1 MTTAR
6 HAGRA
11 QVPAPAP
18 SPRLSV
24 PPVVKRWWKGVAGA
38 AVLLSVAAVVA
49 LWLAGGGVRG
59 LGGPGGAATSAGR
72 LTGLVASDLLLLQ
85 VLLMAR
91 IPWVERSYGQD
102 TLARRHRQVGFVS
115 FWLML
120 AHVVLIIVGYA
131 QSGRAGILGTA
142 WDLVATYPGMLLA
155 AAGTGLLVL
164 VVVLSIRAAR
174 RRQRYETWHLI
185 HLYAYLGVGLALPH
199 QLWTGADFT
208 ASASARV
215 FWWSAYG
222 ATLAAVLVFRLGVPA
237 WRSAY
242 HRLRVA
248 AVVPEAPGVV
258 SVYLRGHRLDRL
270 PVRAGQFFLWRFL
283 DGPGWSRAHPYTLS
297 AAPRTDELRITVK
310 GLGDGSG
317 RVASLRPGTR
327 VLIEGPFGVMTA
339 ARNRRH
345 NVLLIAA
352 GVGITTMRALL
363 DDLTP
368 VAAATTLLYRVGRHE
383 EPVFQAELDAFAR
396 RHRVRVV
403 YLRGNR
409 PDRGSWLPA
418 QYAHGTDL
426 DALRQ
431 LVPDVAGR
439 EAYLCG
445 PPAWMDAAR
454 TTRQQAGIPTDH
466 IHLEEFAW

>member
-1 MTTAR
+1 MTSTR
-6 HAGRA
+6 HTGRA
-11 QVPAPAP
+11 QVPPAAVRRIPARPAP
-18 SPRLSV
+18 RG
-24 PPVVKRWWKGVAGA
+24 WWKDVAGA
-38 AVLLSVAAVVA
+38 AALLSITAVVA
-49 LWLAGGGVRG
+49 LWLTNGGLRN
-59 LGGPGGAATSAGR
+59 LGAQGGAATSAGR
-72 LTGLVASDLLLLQ
+72 LTGLIASDLLLLQ

-91 IPWVERSYGQD
+91 IPWLERSYGQD
-102 TLARRHRQVGFVS
+102 TLARRHRLVGFAS
-115 FWLML
+115 FWLMI
-120 AHVVLIIVGYA
+120 AHVVLITVGYA
-131 QSGRAGILGTA
+131 QSGQSGFLGTA
-142 WDLVATYPGMLLA
+142 WDLVVTYPGMLLA
-155 AAGTGLLVL
+155 TAGTTLLVL

-208 ASASARV
+208 ASAPTRI
-215 FWWSAYG
+215 FWWTAYG
-222 ATLAAVLVFRLGVPA
+222 ATLAAVLIFRVGMPA

-258 SVYLRGHRLDRL
+258 SVHLRGHRLDRL
-270 PVRAGQFFLWRFL
+270 PVRAGQFFLCRFL

-310 GLGDGSG
+310 DLGDGSS

-339 ARNRRH
+339 ARHRRH
-345 NVLLIAA
+345 KVLLIAA

-368 VAAATTLLYRVGRHE
+368 IAAATTLLYRVGRHE
-383 EPVFQAELDAFAR
+383 EPVFQNELDAYAR
-396 RHRVRVV
+396 RHHVRVI

-409 PDRGSWLPA
+409 SDRGSWLPA

-431 LVPDVAGR
+431 LVPDVAGH

-445 PPAWMDAAR
+445 PPPWMDAAR
-454 TTRQQAGIPTDH
+454 TTLQQAGIPTDH